1 MDFGVG
7 QTPVHIHIKI
17 AHVDRTMAEEEAAA
31 KEKADV
37 ESGSL

>member
-7 QTPVHIHIKI
+7 QTPVDINLKI
-17 AHVDRTMAEEEAAA
+17 SYVERTMAEEGAAA
-31 KEKADV
+31 EEKAAD